1 MCFNLNKVHYLNGL
15 KIQWA
20 LNCIFCRVLE
30 EPFGFVNAG
39 GGGEHLS
46 KEKQRSNLSIVILS
60 SRELLCSCWNTTFY
74 YWDYVQEKQ
83 NYIFRESFYFFF
95 LIAHAVFWIEQLF
108 FSSQVSFQPWT
119 CCRIWVKQKM
129 EKLKNP
135 RDSISISWSSTS
147 SRIRRAGEKTVCR
160 INIYSV
166 LCFAPRY
173 NY

>member
-1 MCFNLNKVHYLNGL
+1 MCFNLNKGHYLNGL

-95 LIAHAVFWIEQLF
+95 SYSSCCLLNWTTLLFLPSFISALNLLQNMGKTKKWKNLKTPEIQYPSLEAAHHPE
-108 FSSQVSFQPWT
+108 
-119 CCRIWVKQKM
+119 
-129 EKLKNP
+129 
-135 RDSISISWSSTS
+135 
-147 SRIRRAGEKTVCR
+147 
-160 INIYSV
+160 
-166 LCFAPRY
+166 
-173 NY
+173 